1 MASVA
6 ITGQAVSSGMTSMV
20 ITWQAVSSSTA
31 HDKSGKKFR
40 DNNMG
45 NQNNYTEIQLE
56 HKTSQ
61 SECEQNPFRAD
72 VTIMSQR

>member
-1 MASVA
+1 MSSVA

-40 DNNMG
+40 DNNTG
-45 NQNNYTEIQLE
+45 NQNNHTME

-61 SECEQNPFRAD
+61 SECEQ
-72 VTIMSQR
+72 TELI